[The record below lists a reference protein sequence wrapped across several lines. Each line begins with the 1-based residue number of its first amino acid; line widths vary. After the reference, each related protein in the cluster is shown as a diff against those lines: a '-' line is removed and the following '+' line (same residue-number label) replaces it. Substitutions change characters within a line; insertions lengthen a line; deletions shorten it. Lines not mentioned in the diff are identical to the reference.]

1 MLEITGVS
9 KRYGQLEVLKD
20 VHLTVEPGS
29 FVGIVGKSGAG
40 KSTLLHIAG
49 TLDKPDSGEVS
60 MNGTVISALTGN
72 ALSDFRNRHVGFIF
86 QFHHLLPEFT
96 AVENVMIP
104 ALLARMTKAEAHER
118 ASRLLQEME
127 LGARIEHKPGSLSG
141 GEQQRVAIARAL
153 INEPDIVFA
162 DEPTGNL
169 DSGTS
174 TAIHQLFLHLNES
187 RKQTFI
193 IVTHNEKF
201 ADICSRQIHMA
212 DGRIIQP

>member
-20 VHLTVEPGS
+20 VHLTVEAGS

-96 AVENVMIP
+96 AVENVMVP
-104 ALLARMTKAEAHER
+104 ALFARMTKAEAHER

>member
-1 MLEITGVS
+1 MLEIKGVS
-9 KRYGQLEVLKD
+9 KRYGQLEVLKN
-20 VHLTVEPGS
+20 VVLSIETGS

-49 TLDKPDSGEVS
+49 TLDKPDEGQVFL
-60 MNGTVISALTGN
+60 NGKEISNLTGN
-72 ALSDFRNRHVGFIF
+72 ALSDFRNRHIGFIF
-86 QFHHLLPEFT
+86 QFHHLLPEFS

-104 ALLARMTKAEAHER
+104 ALLAQTSRDEARAKAEKLLTEMDLKA
-118 ASRLLQEME
+118 RL
-127 LGARIEHKPGSLSG
+127 EHKPNSLSG

-169 DSGTS
+169 DSATS
-174 TAIHQLFLHLNES
+174 TAIHDLFLHLNQS
-187 RKQTFI
+187 RKQTFV

-201 ADICSRQIHMA
+201 AEICERKIQMA
-212 DGRIIQP
+212 DGHIV